1 MSTTPQKGAFLRDVI
16 EQPKA
21 VEDTLAALTG
31 DAALLDRLGQ
41 LRQRRG
47 AIVLTGMGS
56 SLAALYPTHLRL
68 LAAGLPVVLVEAG
81 ELLHYAAD
89 GLGGEAAVVM
99 VSQSGESVEIVRL
112 LERVAGKAMV
122 LGVTNEPNS
131 TLAGQS
137 DVTLPL
143 RAGTEGIV
151 ATKTY
156 VATLAALSVLVGAL
170 TGALEAELARARRA
184 VAALRELLGRREAV
198 ARTLVGTLGS
208 RPRHLWTI
216 ARGPSMASAQAG
228 SLILKEASHTSAEA
242 LTGGQFRH
250 GPLEMVESG
259 HRALLFSPAGRTAPI
274 VRRLAEEIARY
285 RGKVV
290 LVGPADHQLPGADLP
305 LVETDALD
313 DTAAPL
319 VEIVAAE
326 LLAQAIAEA
335 RGHEPGVFRRMGK
348 VTREE

>member
-1 MSTTPQKGAFLRDVI
+1 MSTTPPKGAFLRDVS

-21 VEDTLAALTG
+21 IEDTLAALTG
-31 DAALLDRLGQ
+31 DAALLGRLAQ
-41 LRQRRG
+41 LRQRG
-47 AIVLTGMGS
+47 GTMVLTGMGS

-68 LAAGLPVVLVEAG
+68 LAAGLPVVLIEAG

-89 GLGGEAAVVM
+89 RLGGQTIVM

-112 LERVAGKAMV
+112 LERIGGRATV
-122 LGVTNEPNS
+122 LGVTNEPDS
-131 TLAGQS
+131 TLARQAEI
-137 DVTLPL
+137 TLLL

-156 VATLAALSVLVGAL
+156 VATLAALSVFVGAL
-170 TGALEAELARARRA
+170 TGALEAELARSRRA
-184 VAALRELLGRREAV
+184 AAALRDLIGRREAIT
-198 ARTLVGTLGS
+198 RTLVETFGS
-208 RPRHLWTI
+208 RPRQLWTI

-228 SLILKEASHTSAEA
+228 SLILKEASHTAAEA

-250 GPLEMVESG
+250 GPLEMVGSG
-259 HRALLFSPAGRTAPI
+259 HRALLFSPAGPTASI
-274 VRRLAEEIARY
+274 VRRLGEEIARY
-285 RGKVV
+285 RGRVV
-290 LVGPADHQLPGADLP
+290 LVGPADRQLPGADLP
-305 LVETDALD
+305 LVETDRID
-313 DTAAPL
+313 DTAAPM

-326 LLAQAIAEA
+326 LLAQAVAEA

>member
-1 MSTTPQKGAFLRDVI
+1 MSTTPPKGAFMRDVV
-16 EQPKA
+16 EQPGA
-21 VEDTLAALTG
+21 IEATLDGLVG
-31 DAALLDRLGQ
+31 DAALLDRLGR

-47 AIVLTGMGS
+47 AFVLTGMGS

-68 LAAGLPVVLVEAG
+68 LAAGLPAVLVEAG
-81 ELLHYAAD
+81 ELLHYAAE
-89 GLGGEAAVVM
+89 GLGEDTVVVM

-112 LERVAGKAMV
+112 LERIDRKVTV
-122 LGVTNEPNS
+122 LGVTNEAGS
-131 TLAGQS
+131 TLAGRAE
-137 DVTLPL
+137 LRLML
-143 RAGTEGIV
+143 RAGVEGIV

-156 VATLAALSVLVGAL
+156 VATLAALSVLVGVV
-170 TGALEAELARARRA
+170 TGQLEAELARVRRA
-184 VAALRELLGRREAV
+184 VAALRELIGRREAV
-198 ARTLVGTLGS
+198 GRTLVGTLGG
-208 RPRHLWTI
+208 RPRHLWMI

-250 GPLEMVESG
+250 GPLEMVGSG
-259 HRALLFSPAGRTAPI
+259 HRALLFSPAGPTAPL
-274 VRRLAEEIARY
+274 VRRLADDIAGY

-290 LVGPADHQLPGADLP
+290 LVGPADRGLPGADLP
-305 LVETDALD
+305 LVETEPVDDA
-313 DTAAPL
+313 AAPL

-326 LLAQAIAEA
+326 LLAQAVAEA

>member
-68 LAAGLPVVLVEAG
+68 LAAGLPAVLVEAG

-89 GLGGEAAVVM
+89 GLEGQTVVM

-112 LERVAGKAMV
+112 LERIAGRAVV

-131 TLAGQS
+131 TLARRS
-137 DVTLPL
+137 EISLRL
-143 RAGTEGIV
+143 RAGSEGIV

-156 VATLAALSVLVGAL
+156 VATLTALSVLVGAVL
-170 TGALEAELARARRA
+170 GQLEAELARVRRA
-184 VAALRELLGRREAV
+184 AAALRELIGRREALT
-198 ARTLVGTLGS
+198 RTLVETLGS

-228 SLILKEASHTSAEA
+228 SLILKEASHTAAEA

-250 GPLEMVESG
+250 GPLEMVGAG
-259 HRALLFSPAGRTAPI
+259 HRALLFSPAGPTSPLI
-274 VRRLAEEIARY
+274 RRLADEIARY

-290 LVGPADHQLPGADLP
+290 LVGPADRQLPGADLP

-313 DTAAPL
+313 ASAAPL

>member
-1 MSTTPQKGAFLRDVI
+1 
-16 EQPKA
+16 
-21 VEDTLAALTG
+21 
-31 DAALLDRLGQ
+31 
-41 LRQRRG
+41 
-47 AIVLTGMGS
+47 MGS

-68 LAAGLPVVLVEAG
+68 LAAGRPAVLVEAG

-89 GLGGEAAVVM
+89 GLGAESVVVM

-112 LERVAGKAMV
+112 LERIGGRATV
-122 LGVTNEPNS
+122 LGVTNEPES
-131 TLAGQS
+131 TLARRAEL
-137 DVTLPL
+137 TLQL

-156 VATLAALSVLVGAL
+156 VATLAALSVFVGTV
-170 TGALEAELARARRA
+170 TGALETELARSRRA
-184 VAALRELLGRREAV
+184 VAALRELIGRREAV
-198 ARTLVGTLGS
+198 TRTLVETLGS
-208 RPRHLWTI
+208 RPRQLWTI

-228 SLILKEASHTSAEA
+228 SLILKEASHTAAEA

-250 GPLEMVESG
+250 GPLEMVGSG
-259 HRALLFSPAGRTAPI
+259 HRALLFSPSGPTAPI
-274 VRRLAEEIARY
+274 VRRLAEDIARY

-290 LVGPADHQLPGADLP
+290 LVGPAEGGLPGADLP
-305 LVETDALD
+305 LVETGRLD

-319 VEIVAAE
+319 VEIVAVE